1 MRKVMLR
8 FTAGFNEAAITEF
21 IQRALL
27 ASQSGAVL
35 DSLDLSKTSAVQLQA
50 YAVITLPEEA
60 KAEDIERWLASQLQ
74 QAPSIP
80 ILGQLV
86 EPESRRL
93 DGEAKVAGQFVVL
106 QAAPADD
113 PQGASFLYRPHVQVD
128 IDDKFDGFELDC
140 PRCGN
145 PIPLARAD
153 LDTDGTVAG
162 DVRCPFGCGFASA
175 INLKR
180 EKK

>member
-1 MRKVMLR
+1 MRKIMLR
-8 FTAGFNEAAITEF
+8 FTAGFDQAAITEF

-35 DSLDLSKTSAVQLQA
+35 ESLDLSKTSAVQLQA
-50 YAVITLPEEA
+50 YAVIALPEEV
-60 KAEDIERWLASQLQ
+60 KAEDVERWLTSQLQ

-93 DGEAKVAGQFVVL
+93 DAEAKVGGQFVVL
-106 QAAPADD
+106 QVAPAEDT
-113 PQGASFLYRPHVQVD
+113 QGASFVYRPHVQVD
-128 IDDKFDGFELDC
+128 IDDDFDGFELEC

-145 PIPLARAD
+145 PIPLATAD
-153 LDTDGTVAG
+153 LDKDGTVAG
-162 DVRCPFGCGFASA
+162 DVRCPFGCGFQSA
-175 INLKR
+175 INLKGA
-180 EKK
+180 KA

>member
-8 FTAGFNEAAITEF
+8 FTAAFDQAAITDF

-35 DSLDLSKTSAVQLQA
+35 NQLDLSKTSAVQLQA
-50 YAVITLPEEA
+50 YATITMPEEV
-60 KAEDIERWLASQLQ
+60 KAEDVERWLTSQLQ

-80 ILGQLV
+80 VLGQLV

-93 DGEAKVAGQFVVL
+93 DAEAKVGGQFVVL
-106 QAAPADD
+106 QVAPADD
-113 PQGASFLYRPHVQVD
+113 PQGASFVYRPHVQVD
-128 IDDKFDGFELDC
+128 IDDDFDGFELDC